1 MDDPKLTEA
10 VRIVREIVRPLAW
23 ARERWS
29 GHGWVRDTRPA
40 DALDAVLAALER
52 LFKEWDAV
60 VAALGPHAHP
70 GLSPSE
76 SVAEVV
82 NLVRVQDEA
91 NREMTRLLAEAEAER
106 DTLREKLSS
115 TTEDYIKERNADT
128 AAEAERDVLRAT
140 LTEETQKRLR
150 AESEEQQQRTYARN
164 CGEQLATLR
173 AEVERRKAL
182 AAATQLECNR
192 LAVSL
197 SDEIEAHRTTAA
209 AMYEFEAGEERA
221 EAALIAIR
229 AGSIRLAAAGIVGHL
244 HVVEQCSAALRD
256 PAPAEGFF
264 ARGDDGQ
271 YRTDPAPAEEGKP

>member
-106 DTLREKLSS
+106 EALRVELG
-115 TTEDYIKERNADT
+115 EMAL
-128 AAEAERDVLRAT
+128 VLEQQTRT
-140 LTEETQKRLR
+140 LTREH
-150 AESEEQQQRTYARN
+150 EQR
-164 CGEQLATLR
+164 
-173 AEVERRKAL
+173 
-182 AAATQLECNR
+182 
-192 LAVSL
+192 
-197 SDEIEAHRTTAA
+197 
-209 AMYEFEAGEERA
+209 ERA

>member
-1 MDDPKLTEA
+1 MMEDPKLAEA

-106 DTLREKLSS
+106 DTLREKL
-115 TTEDYIKERNADT
+115 
-128 AAEAERDVLRAT
+128 
-140 LTEETQKRLR
+140 EEKGRVFSENLLMQGEEITRLR
-150 AESEEQQQRTYARN
+150 ADNLSLRLRDQTEQEQEIARLLAEREALRVELGEMALVLEQQTRTLTREHEQR
-164 CGEQLATLR
+164 
-173 AEVERRKAL
+173 
-182 AAATQLECNR
+182 
-192 LAVSL
+192 
-197 SDEIEAHRTTAA
+197 
-209 AMYEFEAGEERA
+209 ERA

-256 PAPAEGFF
+256 PAPAEE
-264 ARGDDGQ
+264 
-271 YRTDPAPAEEGKP
+271 DPGLLKLAAQCAPAEEPKP